1 MKSCIQAVSC
11 QAHGSDKNDDVVKY
25 YNVNVMLRHW
35 IFSFSVKSTKPA
47 PTPPEL
53 GNALMKTCYSEE
65 AFPHIIIFPD
75 LPCPAR
81 IRMRPGSKARSPA
94 GGVEGVES
102 RETIL
107 ESGIGGETRSEGYRE
122 HFLTGLR

>member
-1 MKSCIQAVSC
+1 MA
-11 QAHGSDKNDDVVKY
+11 
-25 YNVNVMLRHW
+25 R
-35 IFSFSVKSTKPA
+35 STYPA
-47 PTPPEL
+47 PPEL
-53 GNALMKTCYSEE
+53 GNALKNTILFSGE